1 MSHSVKRGKSRFEQF
16 RMIVPEDVR
25 EVIGKTAWTESL
37 RTTDPFVA
45 REKRAELIIRCTAE
59 IRQAREG
66 IVDRAKAHAIELLDR
81 AFSLLAQARGTM
93 DRAIQ
98 LPLQL
103 LGSFVLDSWV
113 GTGRDMGA
121 QWWGDFLVR
130 EPLTFDEAIPSFDNE
145 RERAMYRLRADL
157 VEGRGIADGLVYQE
171 LAAILLDR
179 RVFHPI
185 WCVVSYMRSLE
196 PRLPLA
202 PDATYEVVAE
212 AFLRRLAEYQ
222 FESWPENV
230 ADALAPLGRGA
241 VPIPTSRSQPAPVEM
256 RYQGLLAMR
265 LSEGLQYWIDQRR
278 PGQSAVNEARRGVA
292 RYIALFGDV
301 IIGTINRAQVIEFRN
316 LIADIPPQTELAKL
330 TAKGKTLRSVIDQ
343 AREERQAWETS
354 DRQMPEPGR
363 LAPGSVK
370 KDVGSISQILG
381 AVQSDLGE
389 GTNVAARIQI
399 AGYTKNRQGQQRPH
413 LPFTPAMMQRLFD
426 SPLFT
431 GCAGISD
438 IDRTQPGP
446 HVFQDELYWCLLFG
460 VVGGPRLGEIGQLA
474 LDNVHDCDL
483 HRTFGGDI
491 TGNCTFLHITG
502 TGSGQK
508 TKNEASERYVVL
520 HEKLIELGFLN
531 YVEGRRKT
539 GKKRLFDLKATKGAS
554 LTKGLSQR
562 LNRYLDRVVTDD
574 PRYVFH
580 STRHEFT
587 DRADLS
593 QMPTRAANSIK
604 GHANLTE
611 GEKYGLVSIQLQHI
625 HLKNLKVGFIDWPR
639 LIAAAR
645 ARDSSS

>member
-1 MSHSVKRGKSRFEQF
+1 MGRRMSHSVKRGKSRFEQF
-16 RMIVPEDVR
+16 RMIVPKDVR

-66 IVDRAKAHAIELLDR
+66 IVDRAKADAIVLLDR

-93 DRAIQ
+93 DRAVQ

-103 LGSFVLDSWV
+103 LRSVVLDSWV

-130 EPLTFDEAIPSFDNE
+130 EPVTSDEAIPSFDNE
-145 RERAMYRLRADL
+145 RERAMYRLRANL

-196 PRLPLA
+196 SRLPLA
-202 PDATYEVVAE
+202 RDATYEVVAE
-212 AFLRRLAEYQ
+212 AFLRRLAEYR

-241 VPIPTSRSQPAPVEM
+241 APVPTSRPQPAPVDM

-330 TAKGKTLRSVIDQ
+330 TAKGQTLRTVIDQ
-343 AREERQAWETS
+343 AREERQTWEKS

-370 KDVGSISQILG
+370 KDVGSISET
-381 AVQSDLGE
+381 AS
-389 GTNVAARIQI
+389 
-399 AGYTKNRQGQQRPH
+399 
-413 LPFTPAMMQRLFD
+413 
-426 SPLFT
+426 
-431 GCAGISD
+431 SD
-438 IDRTQPGP
+438 I
-446 HVFQDELYWCLLFG
+446 LLG
-460 VVGGPRLGEIGQLA
+460 LSA
-474 LDNVHDCDL
+474 
-483 HRTFGGDI
+483 GGDLDRWQRGESMSSI
-491 TGNCTFLHITG
+491 GRSFERTSVPIFTMLSP
-502 TGSGQK
+502 SGGICSPEPKRSRCALSLIAREEISRGLVAGRSLRAIATQLGRAPLTISREVGRK
-508 TKNEASERYVVL
+508 GGDDRYRGAL
-520 HEKLIELGFLN
+520 SDQAAWDRAIRSKRCKPACHPAPRRTRSRKL
-531 YVEGRRKT
+531 RRK
-539 GKKRLFDLKATKGAS
+539 
-554 LTKGLSQR
+554 
-562 LNRYLDRVVTDD
+562 
-574 PRYVFH
+574 
-580 STRHEFT
+580 
-587 DRADLS
+587 
-593 QMPTRAANSIK
+593 
-604 GHANLTE
+604 
-611 GEKYGLVSIQLQHI
+611 
-625 HLKNLKVGFIDWPR
+625 W
-639 LIAAAR
+639 
-645 ARDSSS
+645 